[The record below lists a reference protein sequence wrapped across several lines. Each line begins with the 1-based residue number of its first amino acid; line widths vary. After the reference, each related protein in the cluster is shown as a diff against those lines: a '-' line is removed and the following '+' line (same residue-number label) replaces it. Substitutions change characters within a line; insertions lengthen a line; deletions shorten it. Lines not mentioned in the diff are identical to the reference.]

1 MNELNQQDASKLQL
15 IQKRLDSAEHKRSIQ
30 FQAMLEKLQ
39 EHERHIEEVRQKAM
53 SANNEENCKEN
64 FSG

>member
-1 MNELNQQDASKLQL
+1 MNELNQQDESKLQQ

-39 EHERHIEEVRQKAM
+39 EHVRYFRHGP
-53 SANNEENCKEN
+53 N
-64 FSG
+64 FCLKLN